1 MTRKE
6 IDLYLDKLYYSLDL
20 PNSYASKSTLYQPA
34 REKFPKYKLN
44 QVENGLSKQLTGTLH
59 KSAYKTFQTCPVI

>member
-20 PNSYASKSTLYQPA
+20 PSSYASKSTLYQPA

-59 KSAYKTFQTCPVI
+59 KSANKTFQTRLVI

>member
-20 PNSYASKSTLYQPA
+20 PSSYASKSTLYQPA

-59 KSAYKTFQTCPVI
+59 KSAYKTFQTRPVI

>member
-20 PNSYASKSTLYQPA
+20 PSSYASKSTLYQPA

-59 KSAYKTFQTCPVI
+59 KSANKTFQTRPVI